1 MSLLQLPGG
10 TVRAKVI
17 EIYKVW
23 ISSRKAFLKFIL
35 PSESNIFNCH
45 NLRAVKLLIRLSQCS
60 ISIPLENVWQ
70 GKVWVIFVSIDS
82 NIVFIVHLTLP
93 MAVAKILKLKFIS
106 LRHRSNY
113 SNERSTFL
121 NIIRNIDGKI
131 FRERDFQDP
140 ETLLYDDN

>member
-1 MSLLQLPGG
+1 
-10 TVRAKVI
+10 
-17 EIYKVW
+17 
-23 ISSRKAFLKFIL
+23 
-35 PSESNIFNCH
+35 
-45 NLRAVKLLIRLSQCS
+45 
-60 ISIPLENVWQ
+60 
-70 GKVWVIFVSIDS
+70 
-82 NIVFIVHLTLP
+82 